1 MLVMTAPRIVM
12 PLPPV
17 CEPRDAVVLRWAG
30 RQLEDH
36 QEPTAAAHLYLLAE
50 QIEAHFKEAS

>member
-1 MLVMTAPRIVM
+1 MTAPRIVM